1 MKKLILLISAALF
14 TVSSALAQVKTTE
27 TAFVS
32 FYSELEEVTAENYS
46 GVSDLNIETGRL
58 IFSFAIQS
66 FMFENATMQKHFN
79 EADVMNSKAF
89 PLAKFVGDITNNTAV
104 DYTKNG
110 EYKVNVKGSLTI
122 KGTTNPVETK
132 AMIKVADG
140 KIYAN
145 ATFKLDRFL
154 FGVTGK
160 DGSISQI
167 LDLTVKAEY
176 E

>member
-1 MKKLILLISAALF
+1 MKRLFLLPVILLAVASLH
-14 TVSSALAQVKTTE
+14 AQVKTTK

-46 GVSDLNIETGRL
+46 GVSDLDTATGRL

-79 EADVMNSKAF
+79 EVDVMHSKEF
-89 PLAKFVGDITNNTAV
+89 PIAKFVGNITNNAAV
-104 DYTKNG
+104 DYQKNG

-122 KGTTNPVETK
+122 KGTTNPIETK
-132 AMIKVADG
+132 AMIKVENG

-154 FGVTGK
+154 YGVNGK
-160 DGSISQI
+160 DGTISQI

>member
-1 MKKLILLISAALF
+1 MKNILLVLLISA
-14 TVSSALAQVKTTE
+14 VSFSGQSQIKTTQ

-32 FYSELEEVTAENYS
+32 FYSELEEVLAENYS
-46 GVSDLNIETGRL
+46 GISELNTETGKL

-79 EADVMNSKAF
+79 EEDVMHSREF
-89 PLAKFVGDITNNTAV
+89 PRAKFVGSIT
-104 DYTKNG
+104 DHTKINYAQDG

-122 KGTTNPVETK
+122 KGVTNPIETK
-132 AMIKVADG
+132 AIIKVDG
-140 KIYAN
+140 TKIYAN

-154 FGVTGK
+154 YGVDGK
-160 DGSISQI
+160 EGSISDI

>member
-1 MKKLILLISAALF
+1 MKTIILTFVLVA
-14 TVSSALAQVKTTE
+14 TVLTGEAQIKTTQ

-32 FYSELEEVTAENYS
+32 FYSELEEVLAENYS
-46 GVSDLNIETGRL
+46 GVSELNTETGRI

-79 EADVMNSKAF
+79 EEDVMHSREF
-89 PLAKFVGDITNNTAV
+89 PRAKFVGSIT
-104 DYTKNG
+104 DHTKINYAQDG

-122 KGTTNPVETK
+122 KGVTNPIETK
-132 AMIKVADG
+132 AIIKVDG
-140 KIYAN
+140 TKIYAN

-160 DGSISQI
+160 EGVISET

>member
-1 MKKLILLISAALF
+1 MKSIILSILF
-14 TVSSALAQVKTTE
+14 ITIFVPADAQIKSTK

-32 FYSELEEVTAENYS
+32 FYSELEDVLAENYS
-46 GVSDLNIETGRL
+46 GVSDLNTETGSL
-58 IFSFAIQS
+58 LFSFAIQS

-79 EADVMNSKAF
+79 QSDVMHSKEF
-89 PLAKFVGDITNNTAV
+89 PRAKFVGTITNNEKVNYAE
-104 DYTKNG
+104 NG

-122 KGTTNPVETK
+122 KGTTNPIETK
-132 AMIKVADG
+132 AIIKIENG

-145 ATFKLDRFL
+145 ATFTVDRFEY
-154 FGVTGK
+154 GVTGK
-160 DGSISQI
+160 DGAISQI